1 MGFNMFG
8 GGVSTKEW
16 ERQKHANELKVIDSK
31 AIVYNTIL
39 SSATDDL
46 VVLGD
51 RAIRKSFI
59 HSFQKGTSYNNDSIL
74 GTRIKYFNFELKGY
88 LDSMTDTFFIPE
100 SVLSFDDIVKKL
112 GG

>member
-1 MGFNMFG
+1 MFG
-8 GGVSTKEW
+8 SGISVKEW

-31 AIVYNTIL
+31 AMVYNTIV
-39 SSATDDL
+39 SAATDDL

-59 HSFQKGTSYNNDSIL
+59 HSFEKGKSYNGDTVT

-88 LDSMTDTFFIPE
+88 LDGMTDTFFIPE
-100 SVLSFDDIVKKL
+100 SVLSFEDIVKKL
-112 GG
+112 G